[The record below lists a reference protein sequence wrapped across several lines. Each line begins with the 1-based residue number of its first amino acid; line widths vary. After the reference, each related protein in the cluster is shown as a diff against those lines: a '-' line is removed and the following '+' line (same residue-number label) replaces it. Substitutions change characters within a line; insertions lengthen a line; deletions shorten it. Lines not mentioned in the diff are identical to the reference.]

1 MDLAYIVDHY
11 LEGTTSSVM
20 TRGVLLGFQRKRPN
34 QGAVLLTQLE
44 YRRLVEAFIIR
55 GRFSGVLQHAGLL

>member
-1 MDLAYIVDHY
+1 MDTIIEHY
-11 LEGTTSSVM
+11 LEGTTSSTL

-44 YRRLVEAFIIR
+44 YRRLVEGFITR
-55 GRFSGVLQHAGLL
+55 GRIDRVLLNAGLP

>member
-1 MDLAYIVDHY
+1 MNTFFDEYFV
-11 LEGTTSSVM
+11 GTTSSSL

-44 YRRLVEAFIIR
+44 YRRLVEAFVVR
-55 GRFSGVLQHAGLL
+55 GRFSSALQHAGRP